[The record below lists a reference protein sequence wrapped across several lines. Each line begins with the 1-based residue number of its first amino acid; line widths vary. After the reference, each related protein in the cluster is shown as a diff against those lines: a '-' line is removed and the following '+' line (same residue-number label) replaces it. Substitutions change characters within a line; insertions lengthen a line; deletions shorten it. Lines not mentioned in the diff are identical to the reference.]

1 MRLRASRVVK
11 NPGAAV
17 YGAIV
22 ATASIAAAS
31 HLEPR
36 AWVVLVEML
45 STLAVFWLAHV
56 HSAVISARF
65 EQPAAPLRG
74 LVREALDHE
83 LPMLEAS
90 IVPVAL
96 LGLAAAGGIAQ
107 SAAITAALWAGV
119 VELFGVGILRA
130 RRIPDGAQRAGGEVL
145 RVVLVGF
152 AYALSGGALVALKV
166 VLH

>member
-31 HLEPR
+31 HREPR
-36 AWVVLVEML
+36 AWVVLVEVV
-45 STLAVFWLAHV
+45 SSLAVFWLAHV

-65 EQPAAPLRG
+65 ADHDAPLRR

-83 LPMLEAS
+83 LPMLEAA
-90 IVPVAL
+90 IVPVGL
-96 LGLAAAGGIAQ
+96 LAIAAAGEIAE
-107 SAAITAALWAGV
+107 SAAINAALWAGV
-119 VELFGVGILRA
+119 AELFGIGTLRG
-130 RRIPDGAQRAGGEVL
+130 RRAGGGAV
-145 RVVLVGF
+145 RSVVVGL
-152 AYALSGGALVALKV
+152 AYAVSGGVLVALKTI
-166 VLH
+166 LH

>member
-1 MRLRASRVVK
+1 MLRAVTRLRASRVVK

-22 ATASIAAAS
+22 ATASISTAS

-36 AWVVLVEML
+36 AWVVLAEML

-65 EQPAAPLRG
+65 EEPAAPLRR
-74 LVREALDHE
+74 LVRDALDHE
-83 LPMLEAS
+83 LPMLEAAV
-90 IVPVAL
+90 VPLAL
-96 LGLAAAGGIAQ
+96 LGIAAAGGIAE
-107 SAAITAALWAGV
+107 SAAISAALWAGV
-119 VELFGVGILRA
+119 AELFGVGILRS
-130 RRIPDGAQRAGGEVL
+130 RRAGGGAVRAL
-145 RVVLVGF
+145 AVGLV
-152 AYALSGGALVALKV
+152 YAASGGALVLLKV